1 MARLLKYALLGL
13 VLLVVF
19 MASALLAMRFA
30 IHGRETK
37 VPRLTGL
44 TPVDAERAANA
55 DGLIISIENRFYS
68 ADVPAG
74 RVASQMPAAG
84 TTVRKGWRIMLSQSL
99 GPQHAAIPDLI
110 GQSQLAA
117 GINLRRRGLEV
128 GSIATIH
135 VPGATPQTVVAQSPP
150 PDAKV
155 VSSPRV
161 NLVMAAPDNV
171 PQYVM
176 PSFVDKPLAEAAAA
190 LEQAGLTLGGR
201 WGAIARASRNQSSGP
216 KAVLT
221 GVVVKQYPLAGQ
233 KVTPGTEVDF
243 EVKQ

>member
-1 MARLLKYALLGL
+1 MARILKYALLVL
-13 VLLVVF
+13 VLVAVF

-30 IHGRETK
+30 IHGREAK
-37 VPRLTGL
+37 VPQLTGL
-44 TPVDAERAANA
+44 TPADAERAANA
-55 DGLIISIENRFYS
+55 EGLVISVENGFYS

-74 RVASQMPAAG
+74 RIASQMPAAG
-84 TTVRKGWRIMLSQSL
+84 TTVRRGWRIMLSQSL

-128 GSIATIH
+128 GGITTVH

-150 PDAKV
+150 PNAKV
-155 VSSPRV
+155 VTSPRV
-161 NLVMAAPDNV
+161 NLVLAAPDNV

-176 PSFVDKPLAEAAAA
+176 PSFIDKPLAEAANAV
-190 LEQAGLTLGGR
+190 EQAGLTMGGK
-201 WGAIARASRNQSSGP
+201 WGALARASRNRSSGP
-216 KAVLT
+216 ETALN

-233 KVTPGTEVDF
+233 KVTPGTEVYF